1 MAKVSISEAA
11 RLAGRSR
18 STLYEQY
25 IKKGK
30 ITVERDFEGRKQ
42 IDTSELLRVFGSIQ
56 LPDNQTDNGQDSS
69 RQDRTPVPDSVNSV
83 LQAENEALRSLLE
96 VRDNEVQFLREQLS
110 RTTALLT
117 HQKDYQKPA
126 KGRRWFWPFS

>member
-96 VRDNEVQFLREQLS
+96 VRDKEVQFLREQLS

>member
-11 RLAGRSR
+11 RLAGKSR
-18 STLYEQY
+18 STFYEQY
-25 IKKGK
+25 INKGK
-30 ITVERDFEGRKQ
+30 ITVEQDFEGRKQ

-56 LPDNQTDNGQDSS
+56 LPEAQTDNGQDSS
-69 RQDRTPVPDSVNSV
+69 RQDRTPTPDSLNSV
-83 LQAENEALRSLLE
+83 LQAENEALRLLLE
-96 VRDNEVQFLREQLS
+96 VRNNEVQFLREQLS

-126 KGRRWFWPFS
+126 KGRRWFWPFG